1 MSLNPLILSRL
12 QFGWVIGW
20 HIMLPAFTVGLAS
33 YIALSEIL
41 HLATGREIYFRIS
54 AFWTRIFAVAFGMG
68 VVSGVV
74 MPFQFGTNWSRYS
87 YATANVLSPLFA
99 YEALTAFFL
108 EAAFLGV
115 LLFGRHLVPRW
126 AHCVAG
132 CMIAAGTLFSS
143 FWILSANSWMQTPV
157 GATLMNGRFEPTNW
171 LAIVFNP
178 SFPTR
183 LGHTVVGFY
192 ITTAFVVLSV
202 AAGYLLRERF
212 VEEARRMLSMSLW
225 LLLIFVPLQIFLGDA
240 SGLVTEQ
247 YQPAKLAAIEGD
259 WQTRP
264 RMPLTLFAIPD
275 QKHAINHDAIE
286 VPVAGSLI
294 LKHDANGTVTG
305 LDHFPRSD
313 WPPVIVVFFSFR
325 IMVGIG
331 FLMLAIVLVGNALRL
346 HGRVFSNRLFLRIC
360 RASVPIGFIAVL
372 AGWVTTEV
380 GRQPWTVYGMLRTAA
395 SVTPSLTGWNVAL
408 SLAGYAVAYL
418 IIYPSGLLVMA
429 HLVRLGPSE
438 TEQRAPVEGG
448 QPRSPTRPVAETAGD
463 LP

>member
-20 HIMLPAFTVGLAS
+20 HIMLPAFTIGLAS
-33 YIALSEIL
+33 YIALLEVL
-41 HLATGREIYFRIS
+41 HLASGREIYFRIS
-54 AFWTRIFAVAFGMG
+54 TFWTKIFAVAFGMG

-87 YATANVLSPLFA
+87 YVTADVLSPLFA

-126 AHCVAG
+126 AHCVAA
-132 CMIAAGTLFSS
+132 CMIAGGTLFSS
-143 FWILSANSWMQTPV
+143 FWILAANSWMQTPA
-157 GATLMNGRFEPTNW
+157 GATQVNGRFEPTDW
-171 LAIVFNP
+171 FAIIFSP

-192 ITTAFVVLSV
+192 ISTAFVVLSV
-202 AAGYLLRERF
+202 AAGYQLRERF
-212 VEEARRMLSMSLW
+212 VDEARRMLSMSLW
-225 LLLIFVPLQIFLGDA
+225 LLLILVPLQIFLGDA
-240 SGLVTEQ
+240 SGLVTER
-247 YQPAKLAAIEGD
+247 YQPAKLAAMEGD

-264 RMPLTLFAIPD
+264 RMPLILFAIPD
-275 QKHAINHDAIE
+275 QKHAANHAAIE

-294 LKHDANGTVTG
+294 LRHDPDGTVTG
-305 LDHFPRSD
+305 LDRFPRSD

-325 IMVGIG
+325 VMVGIG
-331 FLMLAIVLVGNALRL
+331 LLMLAIAMAGNALRAQ
-346 HGRVFSNRLFLRIC
+346 GRVFSHRLFLQIC
-360 RASVPIGFIAVL
+360 RASAPLGFIAVL

-380 GRQPWTVYGMLRTAA
+380 GRQPWTVYDLLRTAA

-408 SLAGYAVAYL
+408 SLAGYAIAYL

-429 HLVRLGPSE
+429 YLVRRGPSD
-438 TEQRAPVEGG
+438 TGQRAPVEGG
-448 QPRSPTRPVAETAGD
+448 QPRSPTRPVTETAED

>member
-20 HIMLPAFTVGLAS
+20 HIMLPAFTLGLAS

-41 HLATGREIYFRIS
+41 HLITGREIYFRIS
-54 AFWTRIFAVAFGMG
+54 AFWTKIFAVAFGMG

-126 AHCVAG
+126 AHCVSA

-143 FWILSANSWMQTPV
+143 FWILAANSWMQTPA
-157 GATLMNGRFEPTNW
+157 GATLVNGRFEPTSW

-183 LGHTVVGFY
+183 LSHTVVGFY

-212 VEEARRMLSMSLW
+212 VADARRMLSMSLW

-275 QKHAINHDAIE
+275 QKHAANHDAID
-286 VPVAGSLI
+286 VPAAGSLI
-294 LKHDANGTVTG
+294 LKHDPNSTVTG
-305 LDHFPRSD
+305 LDHFPRSE

-331 FLMLAIVLVGNALRL
+331 FLMLAIVLAGNALRW
-346 HGRVFSNRLFLRIC
+346 HGRVFSHRLFLQIC
-360 RASVPIGFIAVL
+360 RASAPIGFIAVL

-380 GRQPWTVYGMLRTAA
+380 GRQPWTVYGLLRTAD
-395 SVTPSLTGWNVAL
+395 SVTPSLTDWNVAL

-418 IIYPSGLLVMA
+418 VIYPSGLLVMA
-429 HLVRLGPSE
+429 HLVRRGPSDV
-438 TEQRAPVEGG
+438 EQWVPVEGG
-448 QPRSPTRPVAETAGD
+448 QPRSPTRPVAEAAGD
-463 LP
+463 RP